1 MKRVGRRKYVLV
13 KMMMMMET
21 RQKEIESALIEAY
34 TEDFEER
41 MSDIVQNICFGCI
54 VSHPSQKNHDV
65 CLMMSEEDRVDACW
79 REFLRTVRHDLVTE
93 AWIDRLP
100 GDVDYDE
107 MKGLMNYEYRV
118 KYWLSKREDA
128 IKQNLLRRYE
138 QRRRHI
144 MDTTTAAV
152 VEAGTTGA
160 TPATVAT
167 TMTTTAI
174 ENFIHE

>member
-1 MKRVGRRKYVLV
+1 
-13 KMMMMMET
+13 MMMMET

-138 QRRRHI
+138 HRRGRMEEEEEESTESKPGDEKTILRCSKTNERILHDI
-144 MDTTTAAV
+144 DTERCSELSSNTNETEPV
-152 VEAGTTGA
+152 
-160 TPATVAT
+160 
-167 TMTTTAI
+167 
-174 ENFIHE
+174 